1 MREKNVAWAG
11 NELLLSLRDL
21 GVVLSQHSLAY
32 ADW

>member
-1 MREKNVAWAG
+1 MGGKNVARAR
-11 NELLLSLRDL
+11 NEVLLSLRDL